1 MILLF
6 GISSFMCAQ
15 YVTIINAEVIT
26 QNGTFQRKNVVVF
39 IKLTSE
45 GIKEFYNNNSK
56 IKFKVTAD
64 WGISQ
69 LLTQSERKGTFYP
82 TYFSG
87 GSSNGKA
94 NAQTIVFE
102 CIDYETALKLKER
115 GVSGSD
121 FYIESYVE

>member
-15 YVTIINAEVIT
+15 YVTITRAEV
-26 QNGTFQRKNVVVF
+26 QRKKVVVY

-45 GIKEFYNNNSK
+45 GVKEFYNNNSK

-69 LLTQSERKGTFYP
+69 LLTQSERKDTFYP
-82 TYFSG
+82 TYVSG

-94 NAQTIVFE
+94 NAQTMEFE
-102 CIDYETALKLKER
+102 CIDR
-115 GVSGSD
+115 
-121 FYIESYVE
+121 I

>member
-15 YVTIINAEVIT
+15 YVTITRAEVIT
-26 QNGTFQRKNVVVF
+26 QNGTFQRKKVVVY

-45 GIKEFYNNNSK
+45 GVKEFYNNNSK

-69 LLTQSERKGTFYP
+69 LLTQSERKDTFYP
-82 TYFSG
+82 TYVSG

-94 NAQTIVFE
+94 NAQTMEFE